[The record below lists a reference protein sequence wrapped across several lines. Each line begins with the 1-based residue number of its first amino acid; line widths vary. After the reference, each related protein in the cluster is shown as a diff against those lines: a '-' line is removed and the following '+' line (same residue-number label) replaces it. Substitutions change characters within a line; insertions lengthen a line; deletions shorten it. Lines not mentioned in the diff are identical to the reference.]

1 MLDVAQRLFSRSD
14 GVSGV
19 FDGRK
24 VSPLA
29 SRRSFFGR
37 VAYAEGSDACF
48 REACEF
54 EVEEDRARVD
64 GDEGGTSTEAAT
76 SWDSIPEPLLQQ
88 VFRIRMESD
97 PGWSGRK
104 DLYAASAVCRGWR
117 AAAADM
123 LFEGLWE
130 ASPMISHPAQL
141 FALSPMPVRGG
152 LVKCYIRRED
162 ISGGIG
168 PPQHRYDLHL
178 WSDRSQS
185 AGKFLV
191 SAVQH
196 SRNTKALHLSKSVWN
211 APCGKLVSNMWG
223 SRYRLARMQGSVF
236 NGCPFSVGIRVS
248 DVDVWGII
256 KYKLRMKGM
265 MRPRRLT
272 VLLPHPTN
280 IMGAAKNGK
289 DWRNV
294 LRGRSMMQASEF
306 HWLHQ
311 PDEHDNLDGQSTSPG
326 FHHKECIKLVN
337 KAPHWNDGLKCW
349 CLNFRGRVKL
359 ASVKNFQLMC
369 RNDVTGRIVMQ
380 FGKADTN
387 CFIMDYN
394 PTVIS
399 AVQAFGI
406 ALTSFDGGVIL

>member
-1 MLDVAQRLFSRSD
+1 MLDVAHRFFTRSD
-14 GVSGV
+14 GV

-29 SRRSFFGR
+29 SRRHLSRR
-37 VAYAEGSDACF
+37 VAFADTSEVFFRDGGEGLGEGDDHAGG
-48 REACEF
+48 RG
-54 EVEEDRARVD
+54 VD
-64 GDEGGTSTEAAT
+64 GAPAAEPSTA
-76 SWDSIPEPLLQQ
+76 WDSIPEPILQQ
-88 VFRIRMESD
+88 IFRKRLEDD
-97 PGWSGRK
+97 PGWPGRK
-104 DLYAASAVCRGWR
+104 DLYGASAVCRGWR
-117 AAAADM
+117 AAASEM
-123 LFEGLWE
+123 MFEGLWTS
-130 ASPMISHPAQL
+130 SPTIAHPAQL
-141 FALSPMPVRGG
+141 FALSPIAVRGG

-162 ISGGIG
+162 ISGGIS
-168 PPQHRYDLHL
+168 PPQYRYNLHL
-178 WSDRSQS
+178 WSDRSQDS
-185 AGKFLV
+185 GKFLV
-191 SAVQH
+191 SAIQH
-196 SRNTKALHLSKSVWN
+196 SRTTKALHLSQSVWS

-223 SRYRLARMQGSVF
+223 SHYRLARMQGSSF
-236 NGCPFSVGIRVS
+236 TGCPVSVGIRVS
-248 DVDVWGII
+248 DVDFLGII

-272 VLLPHPTN
+272 VLLPHPADHSCSS
-280 IMGAAKNGK
+280 GCGR

-294 LRGRSMMQASEF
+294 LRRKSTMHESDV
-306 HWLHQ
+306 HWPRLHHR
-311 PDEHDNLDGQSTSPG
+311 DDGLDGPSCSRSPG
-326 FHHKECIKLVN
+326 QKGYPGIKLVN

-380 FGKADTN
+380 FGKVDTN